1 MGASSSCQI
10 FEKNSCTFQ
19 WIMVNKYKAGGMSH
33 IIDDFLFVGPA
44 NSSQRFHDLQNF
56 LHLCQRLGVPIKDSK
71 TVLPSKVIIIHGIEV
86 NSEKMECR
94 LLQDKIFKLN
104 TALISAMHR
113 KKITLRSL

>member
-1 MGASSSCQI
+1 
-10 FEKNSCTFQ
+10 
-19 WIMVNKYKAGGMSH
+19 MVNKYKAGGMSH